1 MSCCVIPKAK
11 KSSSIK
17 QLDQLRDY
25 FDFVELEDLEKYR
38 VLTLK
43 NQVKKRDTIIEYEV
57 WLQVKIA
64 YASGMYSSGHEK
76 LLEHVCTQI
85 LEWNDKL
92 LYFDK
97 QKKSAQLSLFGD
109 ETTEDKPPV
118 RPESGEE
125 KSWSKY
131 WAEEKKY
138 KRKQSGL

>member
-85 LEWNDKL
+85 LEWKDKL
-92 LYFDK
+92 LYWLLGNIWEKCDK
-97 QKKSAQLSLFGD
+97 
-109 ETTEDKPPV
+109 EI
-118 RPESGEE
+118 
-125 KSWSKY
+125 
-131 WAEEKKY
+131 
-138 KRKQSGL
+138 

>member
-64 YASGMYSSGHEK
+64 
-76 LLEHVCTQI
+76 
-85 LEWNDKL
+85 
-92 LYFDK
+92 
-97 QKKSAQLSLFGD
+97 
-109 ETTEDKPPV
+109 
-118 RPESGEE
+118 
-125 KSWSKY
+125 
-131 WAEEKKY
+131 
-138 KRKQSGL
+138 